1 MKTYKDFK
9 AFIEQPKYLGI
20 VWEYVRSEA
29 IKNGFKKWQV
39 RLYTIFYRRKPIT
52 NRLKHVCK
60 KIGKFLWLGFMY
72 FGLFLLSIH
81 LYDLIKSTIR
91 KNDMQSIESL
101 IHICKESPDVCN
113 KVVKIYKGI

>member
-9 AFIEQPKYLGI
+9 AFIEQPKYLGT

-39 RLYTIFYRRKPIT
+39 WLYTRHYRHTRISLKPI
-52 NRLKHVCK
+52 CK
-60 KIGKFLWLGFMY
+60 KILKLCWYVLVVV
-72 FGLFLLSIH
+72 GLIAFTW
-81 LYDLIKSTIR
+81 DMRKLIQSTTR

-113 KVVKIYKGI
+113 KVGKIWHKGI